1 MLSDRYYETEI
12 REGPKSR
19 PFYFYASTEG
29 SAGQERGQPEDG
41 SWIAGAY
48 EAAIQEFRKGL
59 QAEHDA
65 ARDGVVVTVSA
76 PREIGADE
84 MVRQNPRLNVH
95 VEEAT
100 KLAKHEV
107 GFALHPIHMVW
118 TWTRADD
125 PKAEIVAWLSLS
137 DDTGRSRR
145 GFSVAQLKNLAI
157 MERMIIQAYRDLLR
171 YRSQKQMMDML
182 ATSTASEGD

>member
-1 MLSDRYYETEI
+1 MLPDRYYEAEV

-19 PFYFYASTEG
+19 PFYFYASTVG
-29 SAGQERGQPEDG
+29 SAGREGTHPEDA

-48 EAAIQEFRKGL
+48 ESAIQEIRKRL
-59 QAEHDA
+59 QDEHDA
-65 ARDGVVVTVSA
+65 ARDGIAVAVSE
-76 PREIGADE
+76 PREISADE

-95 VEEAT
+95 VEEAI

-118 TWTRADD
+118 TWIRADD
-125 PKAEIVAWLSLS
+125 PKMEIVAWLRLS
-137 DDTGRSRR
+137 DDTGVSGR
-145 GFSVAQLKNLAI
+145 GFSAAQLKNSAI

-171 YRSQKQMMDML
+171 YRSQRQMMDML
-182 ATSTASEGD
+182 ATSAASEGD